1 LLARLLPEACGF
13 ALADADSKTL
23 GVAGE
28 FPVVLAEAWIR
39 DLRLASRSSS
49 AGTVH
54 SRSMDESR
62 LVCLELR
69 GANDALMGVLL
80 AHIPEAATSRLWPD
94 PAFVA
99 ANRLHSVLPLLKRD
113 LASLSQIP
121 AAVRVEPAA
130 PPKPKLD
137 SSDAVIDWLRE
148 ALEQD
153 RMQLYAQ
160 RIMPL
165 QDFKKPSGYEL
176 LVRLREEDGHIVA
189 PEEFLSAAYR
199 YQLMPA
205 VDRWVTEHAISM
217 LQPLAN
223 LFRSS
228 EISIAIN
235 MSGQSLGDRLFVQ
248 RLSERLSSAGIPP
261 ARITLEIAEQTALAN
276 VSQAVDMMGQL
287 RQLGCGVALD
297 DFGSGT
303 SSLACLD
310 EFPVTRIKLDGSLI
324 RNILTN
330 ARSEE
335 KARGLVQAAKSRS
348 MDTVA
353 VFVENEGIARKV
365 RSLGIDY
372 AQGYVFARPEPL
384 EHVLSAMRKDASR
397 RVNIADVDH

>member
-1 LLARLLPEACGF
+1 
-13 ALADADSKTL
+13 
-23 GVAGE
+23 
-28 FPVVLAEAWIR
+28 
-39 DLRLASRSSS
+39 
-49 AGTVH
+49 
-54 SRSMDESR
+54 
-62 LVCLELR
+62 
-69 GANDALMGVLL
+69 
-80 AHIPEAATSRLWPD
+80 
-94 PAFVA
+94 
-99 ANRLHSVLPLLKRD
+99 
-113 LASLSQIP
+113 
-121 AAVRVEPAA
+121 
-130 PPKPKLD
+130 
-137 SSDAVIDWLRE
+137 
-148 ALEQD
+148 
-153 RMQLYAQ
+153 
-160 RIMPL
+160 
-165 QDFKKPSGYEL
+165 
-176 LVRLREEDGHIVA
+176 
-189 PEEFLSAAYR
+189 
-199 YQLMPA
+199 
-205 VDRWVTEHAISM
+205 M

-384 EHVLSAMRKDASR
+384 EQVLSAMRKDASR